1 MREAKG
7 RGVGGGGGGGFLR
20 CGFDLPMWLLPRG
33 SFFKPREFLSRRDA
47 SGHTPYF
54 PDHPIDSKP
63 ARRNIVVK
71 KRRNKIKA
79 RHAIHACTHTHT
91 PTGFRS
97 PYTARLPLLPPPFG
111 LPFRSPSSLLSHPH
125 RLIGRVPPA
134 EGGRYSNMRSEPSP
148 FNIADRGTN
157 EYSLNTFFRF

>member
-1 MREAKG
+1 MR
-7 RGVGGGGGGGFLR
+7 RGAALR
-20 CGFDLPMWLLPRG
+20 FRSSDVARSARG

-47 SGHTPYF
+47 SGRTPYF
-54 PDHPIDSKP
+54 PGHPIDSKP

-79 RHAIHACTHTHT
+79 RHATPVRPVSDRCDRCTPRYVHCPLHLILF
-91 PTGFRS
+91 PSFFFSR
-97 PYTARLPLLPPPFG
+97 PPRHLP
-111 LPFRSPSSLLSHPH
+111 
-125 RLIGRVPPA
+125 LIGRVPPT
-134 EGGRYSNMRSEPSP
+134 EGRYGNMRSEPSP

>member
-1 MREAKG
+1 M
-7 RGVGGGGGGGFLR
+7 GFLC
-20 CGFDLPMWLLPRG
+20 CGFDLPTWLLPRG

-79 RHAIHACTHTHT
+79 RHAIHTRAHTYIVRFARFPIAVHRAST
-91 PTGFRS
+91 S
-97 PYTARLPLLPPPFG
+97 PHSPLDPPFWS
-111 LPFRSPSSLLSHPH
+111 PFSLLSHPH

-134 EGGRYSNMRSEPSP
+134 EGGDIAICEASQARLISQIEAQM
-148 FNIADRGTN
+148 NIH
-157 EYSLNTFFRF
+157 

>member
-1 MREAKG
+1 MR
-7 RGVGGGGGGGFLR
+7 RGAALR
-20 CGFDLPMWLLPRG
+20 FRSSDVARSARG

-47 SGHTPYF
+47 SGRTPYF
-54 PDHPIDSKP
+54 PGHPIDSKP

-79 RHAIHACTHTHT
+79 RHATPVRPVSDRCDRCTPRYVHCPLHLILFLSFFFSR
-91 PTGFRS
+91 PPRH
-97 PYTARLPLLPPPFG
+97 LP
-111 LPFRSPSSLLSHPH
+111 
-125 RLIGRVPPA
+125 LIGRVPPT
-134 EGGRYSNMRSEPSP
+134 EGRYGNMRSEPSP